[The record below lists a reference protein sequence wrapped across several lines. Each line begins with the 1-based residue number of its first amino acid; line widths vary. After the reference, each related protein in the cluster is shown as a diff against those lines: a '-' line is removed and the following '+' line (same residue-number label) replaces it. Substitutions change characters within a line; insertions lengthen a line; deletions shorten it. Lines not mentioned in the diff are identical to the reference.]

1 MANYLYGL
9 SIQGIQEFI
18 FTTNELKSIVG
29 ASELIKKIN
38 EKVKEKGFEKNII
51 INAAGN
57 IKLLFDEDEKAKLEK
72 LVLEFPKELHQA
84 SYGLIISQA
93 VVSFEEGKLKEA
105 FEELEKRLFIQRN
118 KASLPLDMSINLIK
132 NAPKT
137 AKPMVES
144 KKDMAT
150 LLKERAS
157 LESKQIPK
165 NRKNKTAII
174 HIDGNGLG
182 AMLAS
187 MLKGLKDD
195 AVVNAYK
202 EFSSKLEDVTTSAFH
217 VAKEDI
223 PEDEIRDVILGGDDV
238 TVVCNANYALEFTQK
253 FLVSFE
259 EKTTEIL
266 GNGGLSACAG
276 IAFCHHKY
284 PFHYAVNLAE
294 SLCSYAKGIS
304 REKSSLMFH
313 NIQSSNFSSFEEYID
328 KELTIRHDHDTEKI
342 FLHYGPYFIDE
353 YDTYASIE
361 NFLDICS
368 ALALKGSPLSR
379 WREWLTI
386 LSQNKAVAKERLK
399 RIEKMMDLRDDIYK
413 KSVLIK
419 ALKKFNKDI
428 RLDELMVQRG
438 NDFYTPVGD
447 INTYLSVTD
456 GSK

>member
-1 MANYLYGL
+1 MAKYLYGL

-38 EKVKEKGFEKNII
+38 DKVKEKGFEKNII

-57 IKLLFDEDEKAKLEK
+57 IKLIFEENERDKLEK
-72 LVLEFPKELHQA
+72 LVLDFPKELHQA
-84 SYGLIISQA
+84 SYGLTISQT

-137 AKPMVES
+137 ARPMVEA

-150 LLKERAS
+150 ILKEEAS
-157 LESKQIPK
+157 LDSKQIPK

-182 AMLAS
+182 AMIAS
-187 MLKGLKDD
+187 MLKDLKND
-195 AVVNAYK
+195 AAVIDAYK
-202 EFSSKLEDVTTSAFH
+202 EFSSKLEDSTTSAFNL
-217 VAKEDI
+217 AKEEI
-223 PEDEIRDVILGGDDV
+223 PEDDIRDVICGGDDV

-253 FLVSFE
+253 FLTAFE
-259 EKTTEIL
+259 KKTAELL
-266 GNGGLSACAG
+266 GKDGLSACSG

-294 SLCSYAKGIS
+294 SLCSYAKSIS

-328 KELTIRHDHDTEKI
+328 KELTIKDEDEKI
-342 FLHYGPYFIDE
+342 FLYYGPYFIE
-353 YDTYASIE
+353 KNDTYASVE
-361 NFLDICS
+361 DFLNLS
-368 ALALKGSPLSR
+368 KALALKGSPLSR

-386 LSQNKAVAKERLK
+386 LSKDKIAAEERLK
-399 RIEKMMDLRDDIYK
+399 RIEQMMDLRDDIYK
-413 KSVLIK
+413 KSALVN
-419 ALKKFNKDI
+419 ALKQFNQGIK
-428 RLDELMVQRG
+428 LDELVVKRG
-438 NDFYTPVGD
+438 DVWYTPVGD

>member
-1 MANYLYGL
+1 MAKYLYGL

-38 EKVKEKGFEKNII
+38 DIVKEKGFEKNII

-57 IKLLFDEDEKAKLEK
+57 IKLLFNEDEKQKLQK
-72 LVLEFPKELHQA
+72 LVLDFPKELHQ
-84 SYGLIISQA
+84 SSFGLSISQA
-93 VVSFEEGKLKEA
+93 VVGFEEGKLKEA
-105 FEELEKRLFIQRN
+105 FEELEKRLSIQRN
-118 KASLPLDMSINLIK
+118 KATLPLDMSINLMK

-150 LLKERAS
+150 LLKEKAT
-157 LESKQIPK
+157 LESKNIPK
-165 NRKNKTAII
+165 NSKNKTAII

-182 AMLAS
+182 AMIAS
-187 MLKGLKDD
+187 MLHDLKNDD
-195 AVVNAYK
+195 AVVKAYK
-202 EFSSKLEDVTTSAFH
+202 EFSYKLEQATIAAFST
-217 VAKEDI
+217 AKENI
-223 PEDEIRDVILGGDDV
+223 PEDDVRDVICGGDDV

-253 FLVSFE
+253 FLATFE
-259 EKTTEIL
+259 KKTAELL
-266 GNGGLSACAG
+266 GKDGLSACAG

-313 NIQSSNFSSFEEYID
+313 NIQSSNFSSFEEYIAN
-328 KELTIRHDHDTEKI
+328 ELTITENI
-342 FLHYGPYFIDE
+342 FTYYGPYFLSS
-353 YDTYASIE
+353 YDNYASIE
-361 NFLDICS
+361 NFLHLTE

-379 WREWLTI
+379 WREWLSI
-386 LSQNKAVAKERLK
+386 LSKDEIAAKERLK

-413 KSVLIK
+413 KNALTN
-419 ALKKFNKDI
+419 ALKKFNKDMK
-428 RLDELMVQRG
+428 LDELVIQRG
-438 NDFYTPVGD
+438 DKFYTPIGD
-447 INTYLSVTD
+447 INTYLSVID